1 MPKLCNH
8 ENCRNR
14 ASYAL
19 TYGNPDRCKEH
30 REDRKPQYR
39 ICKCGKAQPIYNE
52 PGQTKAICCKDCKNN
67 TMVDVKHKKCK
78 CYKAIPSYN
87 EPGET
92 KPICCKDCK
101 TNTMVDVKNKKCVEC
116 GKARPIFN
124 EPGETKAI
132 RCRNCKTDT
141 MVDVINKK
149 CKANDETL
157 CNTVGNRK
165 YKGYC
170 ARCFQY
176 KFPKDPLSFQI
187 RSKTKEIAVRDF
199 INTHFT
205 GWQHDKPLFTGHC
218 ECTIRRRIDHRVLIG
233 NTLLVVETDEN
244 QHKSYDTMDEEIRYH
259 DLCMAYSGNWIYIRF
274 NPDKYKSKNGKNKNP
289 EISTRLI
296 QLKKEID
303 KQIERIKNEENTEQL
318 EIQYMY
324 YDNYN

>member
-1 MPKLCNH
+1 MK
-8 ENCRNR
+8 
-14 ASYAL
+14 
-19 TYGNPDRCKEH
+19 CKTVTMV
-30 REDRKPQYR
+30 DVKNKK
-39 ICKCGKAQPIYNE
+39 CVKCGKAQPIYNE
-52 PGQTKAICCKDCKNN
+52 PGETKAICCMKCKTV
-67 TMVDVKHKKCK
+67 TMVDVKNKKCVK
-78 CYKAIPSYN
+78 CGKAQPIYN

-92 KPICCKDCK
+92 KAICCMKCK
-101 TNTMVDVKNKKCVEC
+101 TNTMVDVKNKKC
-116 GKARPIFN
+116 
-124 EPGETKAI
+124 
-132 RCRNCKTDT
+132 
-141 MVDVINKK
+141 
-149 CKANDETL
+149 KANDDTL
-157 CNTVGNRK
+157 CDTRGNRK

-199 INTHFT
+199 INANFD

-218 ECTIRRRIDHRVLIG
+218 ECIIRRRIDHRVLIG

-259 DLCMAYSGNWIYIRF
+259 DLCMAYSGKWIYIRF